1 MNSLTKAGVK
11 FLKEAVL
18 IKRHKLGGDSTLD
31 VVTDT
36 EGTGAKGTRGKKHTI
51 VTRPAPKEW
60 GYDKGA
66 VVRHHT
72 KSKPKKG
79 RVLKSGEPNISP
91 EFDKPESTERY
102 SELVG
107 TRDGK
112 PANVRN
118 FGTRLPMPSKG

>member
-1 MNSLTKAGVK
+1 MHYLTKAGVK
-11 FLKEAVL
+11 FLNEAVL

-36 EGTGAKGTRGKKHTI
+36 EGTGAKGTRGRKHTI
-51 VTRPAPKEW
+51 VTRPAPKGW

-72 KSKPKKG
+72 KSTPRKG
-79 RVLKSGEPNISP
+79 RVLKSGEPNIKS

-107 TRDGK
+107 TRGGK

-118 FGTRLPMPSKG
+118 FGTRIAMPRSG